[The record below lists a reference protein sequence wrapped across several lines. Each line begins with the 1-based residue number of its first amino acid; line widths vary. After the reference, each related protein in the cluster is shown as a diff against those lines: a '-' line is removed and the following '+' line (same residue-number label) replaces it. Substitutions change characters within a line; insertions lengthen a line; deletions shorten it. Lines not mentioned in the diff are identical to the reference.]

1 MKARGSFGSASALF
15 GAASFVA
22 FFACSD
28 TAGEYKPPPL
38 ESLDAGVKRDA
49 AFDAPVIEDGPC
61 KTTLTYSPEAGKLVT
76 SVSVV
81 GEWQSFQ
88 APGVA
93 LAGPDDKGSY
103 STSIELPAGL
113 TAYKFLVDG
122 AYVLDRNQPRR
133 KFVGGVENSAVQ
145 VKECAVPTF
154 SLVTQDKKRNA
165 YSATLTMNTR
175 GRSPDPGT
183 VKVMLKRDGADLAS
197 VPVQVNG
204 TRVSFSTTGL
214 TDGKYTA
221 FVTGAAGGKV
231 AEPKRLTFWIE
242 EEKFEW
248 QDAVIYMAM
257 IDRLVD
263 GNAANNVAPPAGVD
277 TRTVYKGGD
286 LEGVTSVIK
295 SGYLDQLGVRALWLS
310 PFNANPAGPFMA
322 DDGIHQATGYHGY
335 WPTKAREVDARIGG
349 AAALS
354 AMVKEAH
361 AHGIRV
367 LMDFVVNHVHKD
379 HEYFKAHPEWFR
391 TGCVCG
397 TNNCDWTEKRLE
409 CLFSD
414 YLPDVNWSVPE
425 VSAQYAADAAYWID
439 TFDLDGLR
447 IDAVKHVED
456 LAVLNL
462 TAKIREDFEAAGNRV
477 FLTGETAMGWNDTD
491 LAGNAEQYD
500 TISRYMGPFG
510 LDGQFDFVLYH
521 AVPYRSFAYQSKG
534 FLHADYWAKASTT
547 QYTAGAIMTP
557 YIGSH
562 DTSRFV
568 TMASYRDQDGA
579 HPSGIAGNKW
589 DNIAGPPTA
598 DAPARHRLALA
609 WLLGLPGAPLVYYGD
624 EYGEWGGADPNNRVM
639 FRGNGALSAEEQTT
653 LTLTRALGK
662 ARKDLLPL
670 RRGSYRSVYATE
682 EQLVYARQASNG
694 DAVLVALNRSDGP
707 ATISAALPATITF
720 PTATLKNRLGGPDAT
735 VAGGLLNLTLPA
747 HGMAVL
753 AP

>member
-1 MKARGSFGSASALF
+1 MLAALGALAFGS
-15 GAASFVA
+15 

-28 TAGEYKPPPL
+28 SPSDYKPPPL
-38 ESLDAGVKRDA
+38 ESVDAAAKRDA
-49 AFDAPVIEDGPC
+49 TADAPIEELGPC
-61 KTTLTYSPEAGKLVT
+61 KTTLTFTPPAGKLVS
-76 SVSVV
+76 SVAVV
-81 GEWQSFQ
+81 GEWQNFQ
-88 APGVA
+88 SPGVP
-93 LAGPDDKGSY
+93 LLGPDERGKY
-103 STSIELPAGL
+103 SVSLELPAGL
-113 TAYKFLVDG
+113 HAYKYLVDG
-122 AYVLDRNQPRR
+122 DYQLDANQPRR
-133 KFVGGVENSAVQ
+133 KYVGNIENSAVQ
-145 VKECAVPTF
+145 VKQCDMPTF
-154 SLVTQDKKRNA
+154 SLVSQNLKRAAAGQGSYTATVAMNA
-165 YSATLTMNTR
+165 R
-175 GRSPDPGT
+175 GRLPDAGS
-183 VKVMLKRDGADLAS
+183 VKVTLKRDGADVGPIPAT
-197 VPVQVNG
+197 VAANQI
-204 TRVSFSTTGL
+204 SFSTSGL
-214 TDGKYTA
+214 SDGKYTA
-221 FVTGAAGGKV
+221 VVTGAAAGKA
-231 AEPKRLTFWIE
+231 AEPKRLTFWVE
-242 EEKFEW
+242 ANTFEW
-248 QDAVIYMAM
+248 RDALIYMAM
-257 IDRLVD
+257 IDRLAD
-263 GNAANNVAPPAGVD
+263 GNPANNVAPPGGVD
-277 TRTVYKGGD
+277 ARTVYKGGD
-286 LEGVTSVIK
+286 LEGVTNVIK

-310 PFNANPAGPFMA
+310 PFNTNPAGPFMA

-335 WPTKAREVDARIGG
+335 WPVKAREVDPRIGG

-379 HEYFKAHPEWFR
+379 HEYFKTHPEWFR

-397 TNNCDWTEKRLE
+397 TNNCDWTQKRLE

-425 VSAQYAADAAYWID
+425 VSAQYASDAAYWID

-456 LAVLNL
+456 LAVFNL
-462 TAKIREDFEAAGNRV
+462 TAQIREDFEAAGNRV

-521 AVPYRSFAYQSKG
+521 AVPYRSFAYQWKG
-534 FLHADYWAKASTT
+534 MLHADYWAKASTT
-547 QYTAGAIMTP
+547 QYTAGSIMTP

-568 TMASYRDQDGA
+568 TLSSYRDQDGA
-579 HPSGIAGNKW
+579 HASSIPGNKW

-609 WLLGLPGAPLVYYGD
+609 WLLGLPGAPLLYYGD

-639 FRGNGALSAEEQTT
+639 FRGNGSLSSEEQQT
-653 LTLTRALGK
+653 LALTRALGK
-662 ARKDLLPL
+662 ARQELLPL

-682 EQLVYARQASNG
+682 EHLVYARQTPNG
-694 DAVLVALNRSDGP
+694 EAALVVLNRGDGP
-707 ATISAALPATITF
+707 VTIQAELPATLTF
-720 PTATLKNRLGGPDAT
+720 PVSSLRDRLGGPNGT
-735 VAGGLLNLTLPA
+735 VSGGVLTLALPA